1 MTRIAEWQEENELQA
16 RRSIPPDQKICVCVR
31 KRPLNGKE
39 TRAKETDIISRDSN
53 VCIVHQ
59 PQTKVDLT
67 KYLEHQKFRF
77 DYTFDAE
84 DDNRK
89 VFYLFNIIYIYI
101 YIYVCSG
108 VRHRTLLDRSSFSV
122 HVS

>member
-1 MTRIAEWQEENELQA
+1 MFRITEWHEENDLEG
-16 RRSIPPDQKICVCVR
+16 RRPAPQEQKICVCVR

-39 TRAKETDIISRDSN
+39 TRNKETDIISRDSN

-67 KYLEHQKFRF
+67 KYLDHQKFRF
-77 DYTFDAE
+77 DYTFDTD

-89 VFYLFNIIYIYI
+89 VCILLFSN
-101 YIYVCSG
+101 
-108 VRHRTLLDRSSFSV
+108 F
-122 HVS
+122 